1 MLGHLFRSQQF
12 QNGETELVILV
23 TPHLAKPIDAKAV
36 RLPTEKF
43 VEPSDLDFYL
53 LGKTKGRE
61 PGRAVPV
68 SLGVSEG
75 RFGHDLH

>member
-1 MLGHLFRSQQF
+1 M
-12 QNGETELVILV
+12 ILV
-23 TPHLAKPIDAKAV
+23 TPHLAKPVDAKAV

-53 LGKTKGRE
+53 LGKTKGSE

-68 SLGVSEG
+68 SLGVSG
-75 RFGHDLH
+75 GNFGHDLN